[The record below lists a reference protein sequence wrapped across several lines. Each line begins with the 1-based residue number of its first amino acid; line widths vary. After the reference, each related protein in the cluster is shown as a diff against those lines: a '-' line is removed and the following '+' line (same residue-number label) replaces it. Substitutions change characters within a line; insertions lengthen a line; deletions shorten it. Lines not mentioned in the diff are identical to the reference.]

1 MYQVNP
7 IQLIQMI
14 KEGQNPQQLLINIL
28 EGQAKTNPMSANL
41 LELAKKGDSVSIEQ
55 IARNL
60 CQAKG
65 IDFDKEFNSFKQN
78 WGLDNK

>member
-7 IQLIQMI
+7 AQLIQMI
-14 KEGQNPQQLLINIL
+14 KQGQNPQQLLMNIL
-28 EGQAKTNPMSANL
+28 EGQAQSNPMSANL
-41 LELAKKGDSVSIEQ
+41 LELAKKGDSASIEQ

-65 IDFDKEFNSFKQN
+65 VDFDKEFSSFKQML
-78 WGLDNK
+78 GVK